1 MKIKKRIV
9 PFTTLLLTNRNNF
22 TGFVIQAMELAKSDS
37 FNPEGRIYVIDCDEK
52 TVSVVSREKE
62 KKVKKNGGFSSFEI
76 FKFIWKIKPS
86 LGIDFCRSNFS
97 RFLLFFSR
105 AGRTSSKFSLFSL
118 FFTKLSYVKKESSL
132 ISTAAPYIFNQQD
145 GERFGYRSTKCLSKE
160 DRKSCSKINSDEVF
174 NIDLGRIP
182 KNPQKTIL
190 WVPRRGTIKNV
201 WQDFIFLTFFAQKHN
216 ATINVHFRTKKEQRS
231 FNSVFFIKGRKM
243 DLDNYLSLLIS
254 DDVYDLFQPKKANKP
269 PLIVFS
275 FGMTPEYR
283 STRLNLLKL
292 SPETKL
298 TTITKL
304 RRDRDD

>member
-9 PFTTLLLTNRNNF
+9 PFTTLLLTNRDNF

-37 FNPEGRIYVIDCDEK
+37 FNPQGRIYVIDCDEK

-62 KKVKKNGGFSSFEI
+62 KKVKKDGGFSSFEI

-118 FFTKLSYVKKESSL
+118 IFTKLSYVKKESSL
-132 ISTAAPYIFNQQD
+132 ISTAAPYMFNQQD
-145 GERFGYRSTKCLSKE
+145 GERFGYRYTKCVS
-160 DRKSCSKINSDEVF
+160 DTTNPCSDINSDEIF

-182 KNPQKTIL
+182 KNPKKTIL

-201 WQDFIFLTFFAQKHN
+201 WQDFIFLTFYAQKHN
-216 ATINVHFRTKKEQRS
+216 ATIDVHFRSKKDQRS

-243 DLDNYLSLLIS
+243 DLDNYLSPLIS
-254 DDVYDLFQPKKANKP
+254 SNIYDLYQPKKANKP

-283 STRLNLLKL
+283 NTRLNLLKL

-298 TTITKL
+298 TTIIKL
-304 RRDRDD
+304 RRARNV